1 MKTLNRPDDS
11 LRLAD
16 NILSEVLQV
25 LDENEIEQADLREKI
40 SIYFKNRAA
49 PSVEDDDE
57 SYNEEG
63 GYTSS

>member
-1 MKTLNRPDDS
+1 LKTLNRPDDS